1 MTPVIL
7 CVDDEKLV
15 LESLTSQL
23 RSHYGDDY
31 EYETAQNPKEAHELI
46 DELMEEGITIY
57 VIISDWLMPITKG
70 DQFLIDVCDKLPDT
84 KLIMLSG
91 HADED
96 SVDRARK
103 YANLHQFIRK
113 PWEKDHLMQSIDAA
127 VEEVKLKRMS

>member
-23 RSHYGDDY
+23 RSFYGDTY
-31 EYETAQNPKEAHELI
+31 EYETAQNPDEAHELI
-46 DELMEEGITIY
+46 DELMDDEIQIW

-91 HADED
+91 HADEN
-96 SVDRARK
+96 SVERARK
-103 YANLHQFIRK
+103 YANLHKFIRK
-113 PWEKDHLMQSIDAA
+113 PWEKEHLMESIDNA
-127 VEEVKLKRMS
+127 VEAVKLKRLS